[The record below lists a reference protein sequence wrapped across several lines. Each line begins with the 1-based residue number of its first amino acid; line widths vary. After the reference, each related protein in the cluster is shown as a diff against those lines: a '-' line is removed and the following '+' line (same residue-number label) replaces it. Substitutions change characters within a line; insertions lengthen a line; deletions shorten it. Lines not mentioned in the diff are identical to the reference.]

1 MADFMSAQAMATPSP
16 RKMVENPLITF
27 VLLGDVNSHGI
38 YGRLTPPSSLQ
49 I

>member
-16 RKMVENPLITF
+16 RKMVEDPLITF
-27 VLLGDVNSHGI
+27 VLLGDVNSPGI
-38 YGRLTPPSSLQ
+38 YGGLTSPPSLQ